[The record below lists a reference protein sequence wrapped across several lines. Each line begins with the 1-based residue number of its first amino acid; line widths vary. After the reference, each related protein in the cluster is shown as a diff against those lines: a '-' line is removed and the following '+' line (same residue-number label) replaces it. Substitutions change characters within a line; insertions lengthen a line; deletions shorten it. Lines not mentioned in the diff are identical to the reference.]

1 MSKIIGI
8 DLGTSTSE
16 VAVYIDGKP
25 VVIPNHI
32 GEYITPSVVGI
43 LEDGSIIIGEQAR
56 EQLIVRPNE
65 TVMEV
70 KRLMGTSTEIRL
82 GDKVYNPQQI
92 SSLII
97 KYLKEC
103 AEEYLGEELNKAV
116 ISVPAYFT
124 DEQRRATVEAG
135 ELAGLTVER
144 IINEPTAAALSYGIE
159 HMDKNSH
166 VLVYD
171 LGGGTLDVTL
181 LEMFDGVLEVKASS
195 GNNKLGGKDFDEK
208 IMKLLLE
215 DFRVKYAVDLSKD
228 VRAVARLK
236 DVAEKCKIQLSAKPE
251 YQVTLPFIYEKDGN
265 ALGLDKAVT
274 KSEFEDLIG
283 KLIDS
288 TKDQI
293 DVALSDG
300 DVSYDDIDIVL
311 LVGGSTRIPYV
322 TEFIKNTFG
331 QTPKEL
337 VDPDLAVVT
346 GAAVQA
352 SIIEKETFD
361 DNDIIITDVCPYTLG
376 IEVMSHDEYGFPLY
390 DVYDVVIPRNLTI
403 PVSRENTYHTAAD
416 NQTHVEIKVYQGDH
430 RKASLN
436 VLLGKFILSG
446 IPPAKAGL
454 EKVKVKF
461 MYDVNGILQVEATV
475 LSNGKCAHITI
486 EATGVKAEK
495 EVDLSDWEASPKA
508 RRYRGIIK
516 RAEKALDEQMDHD
529 LYDELDQVLR
539 ELKDLIIHE
548 GSDDELSKL
557 EEKTVDLLYDMEDED

>member
-1 MSKIIGI
+1 M
-8 DLGTSTSE
+8 
-16 VAVYIDGKP
+16 AVYIDGKP

-32 GEYITPSVVGI
+32 GEMITPSVVGI
-43 LEDGSIIIGEQAR
+43 LEDGSIAIGEQAR

-82 GDKVYNPQQI
+82 GDKMYNPQQI

-103 AEEYLGEELNKAV
+103 AEEYLGEEVNRAV

-124 DEQRRATVEAG
+124 DEQRKATVEAG

-159 HMDKNSH
+159 HMDENSH

-208 IMKLLLE
+208 IMNLLIE
-215 DFRVKYAVDLSKD
+215 DFRKKYAVDLSKD
-228 VRAVARLK
+228 IRAVARLK
-236 DVAEKCKIQLSAKPE
+236 DAAEKCKIQLSTEPE
-251 YQVTLPFIYEKDGN
+251 YRVTLPFIHEKNGN
-265 ALGLDKAVT
+265 ALGLDKAIT
-274 KSEFEDLIG
+274 RTEFENLISN
-283 KLIDS
+283 LIDS
-288 TKDQI
+288 TKEQI
-293 DVALSDG
+293 DIALSDG

-322 TEFIKNTFG
+322 TEFIKKTFG

-337 VDPDLAVVT
+337 VDPDLAVVI

-352 SIIEKETFD
+352 SVIENEALD
-361 DNDIIITDVCPYTLG
+361 DNGIIITDVCPYTLG
-376 IEVMSHDEYGFPLY
+376 IEIMSHDEYGFPVF

-403 PVSRENTYHTAAD
+403 PVFREKTYYTAAD
-416 NQTHVEIKVYQGDH
+416 YQTEVEIKVYQGDH
-430 RKASLN
+430 RKASMN
-436 VLLGKFILSG
+436 VLLGNFILGG
-446 IPPAKAGL
+446 IPPAKAGS

-461 MYDVNGILQVEATV
+461 MYDINGILQVEATV
-475 LSNGKCAHITI
+475 LSNGKHAQITI

-508 RRYRGIIK
+508 KRYRGIIK
-516 RAEKALDEQMDHD
+516 RAEKALDEKKNHD
-529 LYDELDQVLR
+529 LYDELVQVL
-539 ELKDLIIHE
+539 LDFKDLIVHE
-548 GSDDELSKL
+548 GNDDELSEL
-557 EEKTVDLLYDMEDED
+557 EEKMVDLLYEMEDED